1 MVLVL
6 VLPKLVATFTGD
18 CSDHLFPLPL
28 PCKLGHGHPL
38 FLSSR
43 DHQDLLHIVAT
54 APPKPSAAF
63 KGKYYRHLTS
73 YLIEDRINFY
83 LFLLSNGSLS
93 STSKLE
99 TSGASPAGPRQ
110 LSYSSTE
117 ASFYTRPSFSC
128 TTTVVSAPTS
138 SDTFPTPSA
147 ADDSFYT
154 CLPASS
160 LLAASTAL
168 FSLPRVPVRATA
180 HRLSV
185 LYGEGAISSFSL
197 SNDSKST
204 TAVLLSL
211 PFRST
216 DCPSHSSISSA
227 EVNRHQT
234 FTAIDNTAVSLIS
247 GQDLHPSQELD
258 LAGHDSPI

>member
-6 VLPKLVATFTGD
+6 VLPKPVTTFTGD

-63 KGKYYRHLTS
+63 KGKYCRHLTS

-83 LFLLSNGSLS
+83 LFLLSNDSLS

-99 TSGASPAGPRQ
+99 TSGASAFSSPSGPRR

-138 SDTFPTPSA
+138 SGTFPTPSA
-147 ADDSFYT
+147 ADDIFYT
-154 CLPASS
+154 CSPAPS
-160 LLAASTAL
+160 LLQPLLLCSLCREYLYGPPPIVSQCSTERAQQVLSRYQTTANLRPQCFSRCPSDLPIAPAIAAS
-168 FSLPRVPVRATA
+168 PPP
-180 HRLSV
+180 
-185 LYGEGAISSFSL
+185 
-197 SNDSKST
+197 KST
-204 TAVLLSL
+204 AIRPSPRLITQ
-211 PFRST
+211 RS
-216 DCPSHSSISSA
+216 P
-227 EVNRHQT
+227 
-234 FTAIDNTAVSLIS
+234 
-247 GQDLHPSQELD
+247 
-258 LAGHDSPI
+258 